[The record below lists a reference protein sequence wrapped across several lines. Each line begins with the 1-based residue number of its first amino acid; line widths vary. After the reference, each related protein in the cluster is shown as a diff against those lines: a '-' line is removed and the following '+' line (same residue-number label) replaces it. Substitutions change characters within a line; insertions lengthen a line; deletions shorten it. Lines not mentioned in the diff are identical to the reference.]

1 MEVGYEGYNI
11 SLLAEALNVSRAAI
25 YKYYT
30 NKEELVVD
38 FMLDHIQRM
47 IEAFS
52 KVGDT
57 QSFQDQLEE
66 VLDIVLASK
75 DLHRI
80 LPITHVIDT
89 RGNEDIE
96 RKMERLSELHREM
109 YTPLQAMMNRG
120 KREGMLKAD
129 IPNELIIAFIFQS
142 IDLPNH
148 MQIPEETFIHSIKQL
163 VRTGIAKTA

>member
-1 MEVGYEGYNI
+1 MKVGYEGYNI
-11 SLLAEALNVSRAAI
+11 SLLAEALNISRAAI

-38 FMLDHIQRM
+38 FMLNHIQQM

-52 KVGDT
+52 KLEDT
-57 QSFQDQLEE
+57 ESFQDQLEE

-80 LPITHVIDT
+80 LSITHVIDT
-89 RGNEDIE
+89 KGNKDIE
-96 RKMERLSELHREM
+96 QKMEKLSELHKEM
-109 YTPLQAMMNRG
+109 YAPLQAVVNRG

-129 IPNELIIAFIFQS
+129 IPNEIIIAFIFQS

-148 MQIPEETFIHSIKQL
+148 MQIPEETFIHSVKQL